1 MSFAAQEELAEG
13 NIPCDVQYGGRSEV
27 VQLETVELQEPA
39 EEWVDWK
46 PKLSQ
51 QIRDKAYPLPSRWVR
66 KVLRLLPAII
76 GG

>member
-1 MSFAAQEELAEG
+1 MSFIAEEELAEG
-13 NIPCDVQYGGRSEV
+13 DIPCDVQHGGRNKV
-27 VQLETVELQEPA
+27 VQLETAELPEPA
-39 EEWVDWK
+39 KEWVDWK
-46 PKLSQ
+46 PKPSQ